1 MNTDPFDSSTRAA
14 TRADARPGTFAAIIR
29 AVSLVSIVLAAPM
42 AHGHSHSGEF
52 EGVPIAELKRVYL
65 SCDRAATGGQL
76 NSAAIMQCSIVYEE
90 LKRRAFGGDFG
101 KLLAWSR
108 AQSSVQNA
116 GR

>member
-1 MNTDPFDSSTRAA
+1 MNTDRVDSGTRAA
-14 TRADARPGTFAAIIR
+14 TCADARRGTFAAIIR
-29 AVSLVSIVLAAPM
+29 VVTLVAIALAAPI

-65 SCDRAATGGQL
+65 SCDRAATGGRL

-90 LKRRAFGGDFG
+90 LKKRAFGGDFG

-116 GR
+116 AR